1 MDRPGIFLYNQSL
14 KGATQASLG
23 PRPEF
28 PPRSFLCPT
37 PGKGRG
43 ARDGEVA
50 GVFSFFSSQDTAL
63 FYLVNGYGQNSFFD
77 WFMPFM
83 TELKNFTYVLIA
95 LGVWILWRERKAG
108 LIFLLFTGLTLTITD
123 QLSSH
128 VLKEIIGRVR
138 PCHVLENV
146 HMLTDCNTS
155 YSFPSSHA
163 VNIFAAALFLA
174 QPLGRAG
181 PVFFGIAAI
190 VAYSRV
196 YIGIHYPF
204 DVVGGAVIGLL
215 IAWPM
220 RRLKDEVV
228 ARFHF
233 QNAAPS
239 PPQTGG
245 KGGEGC

>member
-1 MDRPGIFLYNQSL
+1 MHPICLLSAAD
-14 KGATQASLG
+14 A
-23 PRPEF
+23 
-28 PPRSFLCPT
+28 
-37 PGKGRG
+37 
-43 ARDGEVA
+43 
-50 GVFSFFSSQDTAL
+50 AL
-63 FYLVNGYGQNSFFD
+63 FRLINGQGQNLLFD

-83 TELKNFTYVLIA
+83 TELKNFTFALIA
-95 LGVWILWRERKAG
+95 LGIWILWKERKAG

-123 QLSSH
+123 QLSSQ

-163 VNIFAAALFLA
+163 VNIFAAAWFLA
-174 QPLGRAG
+174 QPLGRAA
-181 PVFFGIAAI
+181 PVFFGIAVI

-204 DVVGGAVIGLL
+204 DVMGGAAIGLL
-215 IAWPM
+215 IAWPL

-228 ARFHF
+228 ARFHL
-233 QNAAPS
+233 QRDD
-239 PPQTGG
+239 G
-245 KGGEGC
+245 KIR